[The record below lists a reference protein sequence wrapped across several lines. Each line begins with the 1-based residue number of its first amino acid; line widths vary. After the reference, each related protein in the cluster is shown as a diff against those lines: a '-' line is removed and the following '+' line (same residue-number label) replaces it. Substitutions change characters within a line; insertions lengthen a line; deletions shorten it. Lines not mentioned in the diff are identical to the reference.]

1 MNDSG
6 GFTVLDAG
14 SWLTEGLDLMR
25 GAVVGS
31 LDSVVGYETD
41 GCARRLEGGG
51 EGVGR
56 VVPTGEDG
64 AASIPSNAP
73 AAWSGLQSEDAG
85 CAAAQARRWT
95 S

>member
-6 GFTVLDAG
+6 GYTVLDAG

-64 AASIPSNAP
+64 AGP
-73 AAWSGLQSEDAG
+73 AARPLPPSWQICSLKLRAS
-85 CAAAQARRWT
+85 QARRRT

>member
-64 AASIPSNAP
+64 AGQHPPRP
-73 AAWSGLQSEDAG
+73 AAWSGLQSQAAG

>member
-64 AASIPSNAP
+64 AGQRPPAP
-73 AAWSGLQSEDAG
+73 PFWQILQSQDAG

-95 S
+95 L

>member
-64 AASIPSNAP
+64 AASPRFP
-73 AAWSGLQSEDAG
+73 RSGSLQSQVAG
-85 CAAAQARRWT
+85 WAAAQARRWT

>member
-41 GCARRLEGGG
+41 GCARRLEGGDN
-51 EGVGR
+51 EV
-56 VVPTGEDG
+56 D
-64 AASIPSNAP
+64 
-73 AAWSGLQSEDAG
+73 
-85 CAAAQARRWT
+85 
-95 S
+95 

>member
-64 AASIPSNAP
+64 ACQPP
-73 AAWSGLQSEDAG
+73 ARFPRPGRSCSLKLR
-85 CAAAQARRWT
+85 AAQARRWT

>member
-64 AASIPSNAP
+64 AGQPP
-73 AAWSGLQSEDAG
+73 ARFPCPGKKICSLKLR
-85 CAAAQARRWT
+85 AAQARRWT